1 MAPASSPAP
10 ADEVVGEK
18 QFHLLDLVEHLQL
31 RSSVEDRRNEEARY
45 KTFEISKAASSSRLV
60 LEKDA
65 KTNRSFSCVE
75 MISERI
81 WLIDKTPD
89 PEM

>member
-1 MAPASSPAP
+1 
-10 ADEVVGEK
+10 VGEK